1 MADVATRIRLSAD
14 DQATASLRRVG
25 LELEGLKRRVE
36 GLSSVPGNALGMV
49 GVAGA
54 GLGIQQTIT
63 AFAAYEQSVLD
74 MGKVTEQN
82 LGLVRRQIEGLP
94 PILGSSA
101 ELMQGYYQ
109 TMSAGVTEPKA
120 ALDLMTVGA
129 KMAKVAHVQQAEA
142 ILALTKSLS
151 GYRGELTSAAQA
163 ADWLFAVEKI
173 GQTTVRELI
182 PEVGDLATTANQLAI
197 RSHELGG
204 ALALVSQ
211 TAGST
216 AQAAT
221 QVKSLMMGLYKPTED
236 MAKVIRGLGY
246 ASTEALLSD
255 RGLVGALKAV
265 QAKGATLKIPVSK
278 MFEDREALIAF
289 SAISTSGF
297 ATLRKYIDDVAASTG
312 GLATSWERWTVSF
325 TASTDRL
332 KANFGNLGNE
342 IGERLAEQLKPKL
355 ASLSAWI
362 ETHHAKLSG
371 DITTLAST
379 TGEGIAIM
387 GELFLSAL
395 DGWNRMP
402 AIIREVGLLGA
413 IMGGTKGAVALAAVA
428 HLYKVADNLDI
439 AMERI
444 RNGTM
449 THAQLRG
456 MNAQELADFLARDDD
471 TTRQRELEGLRTK
484 LGEYERRARTGAID
498 PTGAAFAETRK
509 KEIQALIDERERKR
523 SEDML
528 LWRKAAG
535 ERERNLAAPGTA
547 SAATPSSQRTP
558 TGAGTLPV
566 NEKALT
572 ALREINI
579 ELAKLTMTEADAKLA
594 ELQEKTKAWSRDIG
608 GVPPQL
614 KRLLEVQ
621 AQLTKGGVT
630 DATQALS
637 MLRQAETEFDKLML
651 GETGAAIK
659 EANEEYQRRLTIVSA
674 IGKEYTALA
683 TKKGRTPVTADDL
696 ATLRDRRTRDEL
708 NKAIDPRQYDMD
720 QLTLRRDALLRLEGL
735 SADQRVKINQWA
747 ANEMERATI
756 KAYDADEQALRE
768 FNREYLSI
776 MGSEVEAR
784 RAAIEEQSRL
794 YRAAK
799 VGDAEHAR
807 RVAEWQKEQELR
819 ISTAAG
825 DGITRSLKDIGNEY
839 TNAAK
844 HWEDITR
851 TAFDGMS
858 DAITDW
864 AMGADAN
871 INKVGQ
877 SLLRMFIKAQV
888 QENIMGPL
896 AKAMGGFSFGKLFG
910 IASAQGN
917 VFAAGPGISSY
928 SNTVVDHPTLF
939 PFARGIGLMG
949 EAGAEAIMPLVRTSS
964 GNLGVRAEG
973 SATPQN
979 IRVELTNESGHQL
992 QATQANA
999 RFDLDTLVLGI
1010 VINGYQ
1016 NDTMGM
1022 RRILAGGA

>member
-332 KANFGNLGNE
+332 KANLGNLGNE
-342 IGERLAEQLKPKL
+342 IGERLAERLKPKL
-355 ASLSAWI
+355 TELNDWI
-362 ETHHAKLSG
+362 ENKHTRISEGITSFGYAVGELTQGISGLFSEIMTGWGRLPTVIQEMGLIAALIGGHKARGAIVMLGLASNGIKGFYDTVRAEDAVAAGTATLEQQITVQQSYIDRMALSG
-371 DITTLAST
+371 ESGLDEAIAQSEAKIARLRRQLADEIAARKDVKRRLHEQEETTQS
-379 TGEGIAIM
+379 
-387 GELFLSAL
+387 
-395 DGWNRMP
+395 P
-402 AIIREVGLLGA
+402 
-413 IMGGTKGAVALAAVA
+413 ALAAP
-428 HLYKVADNLDI
+428 K
-439 AMERI
+439 
-444 RNGTM
+444 
-449 THAQLRG
+449 
-456 MNAQELADFLARDDD
+456 
-471 TTRQRELEGLRTK
+471 
-484 LGEYERRARTGAID
+484 
-498 PTGAAFAETRK
+498 
-509 KEIQALIDERERKR
+509 
-523 SEDML
+523 S
-528 LWRKAAG
+528 
-535 ERERNLAAPGTA
+535 
-547 SAATPSSQRTP
+547 ATPSSQRTP

-621 AQLTKGGVT
+621 TQLTKGGVT

-819 ISTAAG
+819 ISRDAH
-825 DGITRSLKDIGNEY
+825 DGMTRGLKDISQEY

-917 VFAAGPGISSY
+917 VFAAGPGISAY

-1016 NDTMGM
+1016 NDTLGM